1 MTRGFS
7 PVASNPYQFSSA
19 YPKDFQIVDGLG
31 QLMPAWQYFFQALWA
46 KTGGGQST
54 ITNTYVVIETP
65 GGPVISG
72 PGPSN
77 GTPVGGV
84 AKSAPVVQTL
94 TSSPWHFDA
103 MVNGFMALS
112 GGEVDYSRDGVNY
125 YVASMLGGQIVMLE
139 GDHINVIWYG
149 AAPTAVWFP
158 GGF

>member
-1 MTRGFS
+1 VS
-7 PVASNPYQFSSA
+7 VNPYQFSSA

-46 KTGGGQST
+46 KTGGGATT
-54 ITNTYVVIETP
+54 INNSYVVIETP
-65 GGPVISG
+65 SGPVISG

-77 GTPVGGV
+77 GTPIGDGV
-84 AKSAPVVQTL
+84 LPKGAPVPQTL
-94 TSSPWHFDA
+94 TTSPWPFRA
-103 MVNGFMALS
+103 AENGFMALS

-125 YVASMLGGQIVMLE
+125 YKASMLGGQILMVE

-149 AAPTAVWFP
+149 PAPSAIWFP

>member
-1 MTRGFS
+1 MG
-7 PVASNPYQFSSA
+7 VNPYQFSSA

-46 KTGGGQST
+46 KTGGGA
-54 ITNTYVVIETP
+54 TNIQNSYVVIESP
-65 GGPVISG
+65 GGGAIISG

-77 GTPVGGV
+77 GTPIEGAV

-94 TSSPWHFDA
+94 TTSPWSFRA
-103 MVNGFMALS
+103 AENGFMALS

-125 YVASMLGGQIVMLE
+125 YKASMLGGQILMVE

-149 AAPTAVWFP
+149 PAPSAIWFP